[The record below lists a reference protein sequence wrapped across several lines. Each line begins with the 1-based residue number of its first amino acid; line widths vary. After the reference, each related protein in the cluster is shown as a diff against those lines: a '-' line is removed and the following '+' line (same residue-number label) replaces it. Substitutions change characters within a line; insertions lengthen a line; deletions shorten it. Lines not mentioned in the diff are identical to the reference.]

1 MPQAGGQEVKTH
13 VKSIHEVLD
22 TTLLER
28 FRSRAAG
35 YDAENTFCVDDFE
48 ELTEV
53 GYLKAMLPV
62 ARGGLGWGMEQMTS
76 AQRLLGSYAP
86 ATALAV
92 NMHLVWTGV
101 ASLLGARGDRR
112 LETVLDWVANGEVM
126 AFGVSEA
133 GNDEVLFDSVTRAVP
148 APDGSY
154 AFSGV
159 KVFTSLAPVWTRLGV
174 FGKDSSTEEPKLVHG
189 FLHRDASGIEIPD
202 NWNTLGMRATQSNT
216 TILSNARVKAEDIH
230 SILPVGPVADPLI
243 FGIFAAFLS
252 LTASVY
258 VGLAERG
265 MQLAAANPARRTSLK
280 NAGRAYD
287 QDPDIRWQVANAGM
301 EILKLD
307 AMLRLTTRD
316 LDDLVDHG
324 PSWFPRLV
332 TLRTQAGDAARS
344 CMDIAAKVSGGGQ
357 YFRGSELERLYRDA
371 LASLYHPSDAESA
384 HSTVASWLL
393 GPPRG

>member
-1 MPQAGGQEVKTH
+1 M
-13 VKSIHEVLD
+13 
-22 TTLLER
+22 LER

-53 GYLKAMLPV
+53 GYLKAKLPV

-101 ASLLGARGDRR
+101 AALLGARGDQR
-112 LETVLDWVANGEVM
+112 LEKVLDWVADGEVM

-174 FGKDSSTEEPKLVHG
+174 FGKDSSTEEPTLVHG

-280 NAGRAYD
+280 NAGRSYD

-393 GPPRG
+393 GPARG

>member
-1 MPQAGGQEVKTH
+1 M
-13 VKSIHEVLD
+13 
-22 TTLLER
+22 LER

-101 ASLLGARGDRR
+101 AALLGARGDQR
-112 LETVLDWVANGEVM
+112 LEKVLDWVADGEVM

-174 FGKDSSTEEPKLVHG
+174 FGKDSSTEEPTLVHG

-230 SILPVGPVADPLI
+230 SILPMGPVADPLI

-280 NAGRAYD
+280 NAGRSYD

>member
-1 MPQAGGQEVKTH
+1 MPQAGGQEVKTP

-22 TTLLER
+22 TALLER

-35 YDAENTFCVDDFE
+35 YDAENSFCVDDFE
-48 ELTEV
+48 ELTEI

-62 ARGGLGWGMEQMTS
+62 ARGGFDWGMEQMTS

-101 ASLLGARGDRR
+101 AALLGARGDQR
-112 LETVLDWVANGEVM
+112 LEMVLDWVADGEVM

-154 AFSGV
+154 TFSGV

-174 FGKDSSTEEPKLVHG
+174 FGKDSSTEEGKLVHG

-216 TILSNARVKAEDIH
+216 TILSNAPVKAEDIH

-243 FGIFAAFLS
+243 FGIFASFLS

-280 NAGRAYD
+280 NAGRSYD
-287 QDPDIRWQVANAGM
+287 QDPDIRCQVANAGM

>member
-1 MPQAGGQEVKTH
+1 MKNIDQ
-13 VKSIHEVLD
+13 VLGTD
-22 TTLLER
+22 MLER
-28 FRSRAAG
+28 FRSRAG
-35 YDAENTFCVDDFE
+35 TYDLQNTFCTEDFA
-48 ELTEV
+48 ELTEA
-53 GYLKAMLPV
+53 GYLKAMLP
-62 ARGGLGWGMEQMTS
+62 ASRGGLGWGMETMTA
-76 AQRLLGSYAP
+76 AQRRLGAYAP

-92 NMHLVWTGV
+92 NMHLVWSGV
-101 ASLLGARGDRR
+101 ASLLAARGDDR
-112 LETVLDWVANGEVM
+112 LEMVLEWVEAGEVM

-148 APDGSY
+148 AADGSY
-154 AFSGV
+154 AFTGI
-159 KVFTSLAPVWTRLGV
+159 KVFTSLAPVWTRLGI
-174 FGKDSSTEEPKLVHG
+174 FGKDESTDAGQLVHG
-189 FLHRDASGIEIPD
+189 FLARDAGGIEIPQ

-216 TILSNARVKAEDIH
+216 TILTDAPVPAENIH
-230 SILPVGPVADPLI
+230 TKLPVGPVPDLLV
-243 FGIFAAFLS
+243 FGIFASFLA

-265 MQLAAANPARRTSLK
+265 MELSATIPAKRTSLK
-280 NAGRAYD
+280 NGGRAYD

-324 PSWFPRLV
+324 GSWFPRLV

-344 CMDIAAKVSGGGQ
+344 CIDIAAKVSGGGQ
-357 YFRGSELERLYRDA
+357 YFRGSEIERLYRDA

-393 GPPRG
+393 GQVKK

>member
-1 MPQAGGQEVKTH
+1 M
-13 VKSIHEVLD
+13 
-22 TTLLER
+22 LER

-35 YDAENTFCVDDFE
+35 YDAENTFCFDDFQ

-101 ASLLGARGDRR
+101 AALLGARGDQR
-112 LETVLDWVANGEVM
+112 LDKVLDWVADGEVM

-174 FGKDSSTEEPKLVHG
+174 FGKDSSSEEPTLVHG

-216 TILSNARVKAEDIH
+216 TILSNARVKADDIH

-265 MQLAAANPARRTSLK
+265 MQLAATNPARRTSLK
-280 NAGRAYD
+280 NAGRSYD

>member
-1 MPQAGGQEVKTH
+1 MKSWAPRCSNGSGQ
-13 VKSIHEVLD
+13 
-22 TTLLER
+22 
-28 FRSRAAG
+28 RAAG
-35 YDAENTFCVDDFE
+35 YDAENTFCAEDFA
-48 ELTEV
+48 ELTEA
-53 GYLKAMLPV
+53 GYLRAMLPET
-62 ARGGLGWGMEQMTS
+62 RGGFGWGMERMTA
-76 AQRLLGSYAP
+76 AQRLLGAHAP

-101 ASLLGARGDRR
+101 ATLLAARGDDR
-112 LETVLDWVANGEVM
+112 LDMVLDWVQAGEVM

-148 APDGSY
+148 AADGSY
-154 AFSGV
+154 AFTGV

-174 FGKDSSTEEPKLVHG
+174 FGKDESTAEPRLVHG
-189 FLHRDASGIEIPD
+189 FLHRDAEGIEIPQ
-202 NWNTLGMRATQSNT
+202 NWNTLGMRATQSNS
-216 TILSNARVKAEDIH
+216 TILTDARVPAEHIH
-230 SILPVGPVADPLI
+230 TVLPVGPVPDLLV
-243 FGIFAAFLS
+243 FGIFASFLS

-265 MQLAAANPARRTSLK
+265 MQLAAANPTRRKSLK
-280 NAGRAYD
+280 NAGRTYD
-287 QDPDIRWQVANAGM
+287 QDPDIRWQVADAGM

-316 LDDLVDHG
+316 LDDMVDHG
-324 PSWFPRLV
+324 GSWFPRLV

-344 CMDIAAKVSGGGQ
+344 CIDIAAKVSGGGQ

-393 GPPRG
+393 GPELKE

>member
-101 ASLLGARGDRR
+101 ATLLGARGDRR

-265 MQLAAANPARRTSLK
+265 MQLAATNPARRTSLK